1 MGENE
6 ATTNPLLAA
15 KESAAKAIVDRI
27 AELRAAQLELKRGYQ
42 VAMDAADSELKAL
55 GAKRV
60 RKPKSEKKGP
70 GRPAHNSHP
79 QTCSGAP
86 IPMNEV
92 KAREK

>member
-1 MGENE
+1 M
-6 ATTNPLLAA
+6 LAA

-70 GRPAHNSHP
+70 GRPRGSKNRK
-79 QTCSGAP
+79 P
-86 IPMNEV
+86 ITEHDEGGGMPL
-92 KAREK
+92 KA